1 MRIRIDTARIPAPRR
16 TNASS
21 GPGSERRSNSVR
33 RKAAATNAP
42 AMRPKR
48 AVRLILRTSRAR
60 LAAEPTAMT
69 SESCYKA
76 KKRGGAHL
84 GSVQEGDRFAEA
96 ASAALMRVWPR
107 DELQRAPLEVRRV
120 AGEEGTGRGGDARHR
135 TPRRR
140 PLAEGRSRARRCRRA
155 ERPRRIGPRRPRGG
169 CGVDVGAEGGPE
181 SGSGATRSLR
191 RNQGNGRTSARND

>member
-21 GPGSERRSNSVR
+21 GPGSERPSNSVR

-69 SESCYKA
+69 SKSCYKD
-76 KKRGGAHL
+76 KKRDGAHL
-84 GSVQEGDRFAEA
+84 GSVREGDRLAEA
-96 ASAALMRVWPR
+96 GWDSF
-107 DELQRAPLEVRRV
+107 
-120 AGEEGTGRGGDARHR
+120 RGIWGGGH
-135 TPRRR
+135 
-140 PLAEGRSRARRCRRA
+140 GRSEALF
-155 ERPRRIGPRRPRGG
+155 PSPFFPVGPG
-169 CGVDVGAEGGPE
+169 
-181 SGSGATRSLR
+181 
-191 RNQGNGRTSARND
+191 

>member
-48 AVRLILRTSRAR
+48 AVRLILRTSRTR

-76 KKRGGAHL
+76 KKRDGAHL
-84 GSVQEGDRFAEA
+84 GSVREGDRLAEA
-96 ASAALMRVWPR
+96 GRDAFRGLGPGGHGVWEGFYPSR
-107 DELQRAPLEVRRV
+107 LSPV
-120 AGEEGTGRGGDARHR
+120 GTGGRGAFWCHR
-135 TPRRR
+135 TPW
-140 PLAEGRSRARRCRRA
+140 
-155 ERPRRIGPRRPRGG
+155 
-169 CGVDVGAEGGPE
+169 
-181 SGSGATRSLR
+181 
-191 RNQGNGRTSARND
+191 

>member
-48 AVRLILRTSRAR
+48 AVRLILRTSRTR

-76 KKRGGAHL
+76 KKRDGAHL
-84 GSVQEGDRFAEA
+84 GSVREGDRLAEA
-96 ASAALMRVWPR
+96 GPYAFKDLTAGR
-107 DELQRAPLEVRRV
+107 DP
-120 AGEEGTGRGGDARHR
+120 
-135 TPRRR
+135 
-140 PLAEGRSRARRCRRA
+140 
-155 ERPRRIGPRRPRGG
+155 
-169 CGVDVGAEGGPE
+169 GPE
-181 SGSGATRSLR
+181 
-191 RNQGNGRTSARND
+191 NPYP

>member
-1 MRIRIDTARIPAPRR
+1 MRIRIDRARIPAPRR

-48 AVRLILRTSRAR
+48 AVRLILRTSRTR

-76 KKRGGAHL
+76 KKRDGAHL
-84 GSVQEGDRFAEA
+84 GSVREGDRLAEA
-96 ASAALMRVWPR
+96 GSDAFR
-107 DELQRAPLEVRRV
+107 DLW
-120 AGEEGTGRGGDARHR
+120 AGGHPVPGTLF
-135 TPRRR
+135 P
-140 PLAEGRSRARRCRRA
+140 SRLF
-155 ERPRRIGPRRPRGG
+155 PMGP
-169 CGVDVGAEGGPE
+169 
-181 SGSGATRSLR
+181 
-191 RNQGNGRTSARND
+191 

>member
-21 GPGSERRSNSVR
+21 GPGSERPSNSVR

-76 KKRGGAHL
+76 KKRDGAHL
-84 GSVQEGDRFAEA
+84 GSVREGDRLAEA
-96 ASAALMRVWPR
+96 VRDAFRGLGAGGDGAWENLFPCPLFPR
-107 DELQRAPLEVRRV
+107 WARG
-120 AGEEGTGRGGDARHR
+120 AGGRFVDCEWGAGRG
-135 TPRRR
+135 
-140 PLAEGRSRARRCRRA
+140 
-155 ERPRRIGPRRPRGG
+155 
-169 CGVDVGAEGGPE
+169 V
-181 SGSGATRSLR
+181 
-191 RNQGNGRTSARND
+191 

>member
-76 KKRGGAHL
+76 KKRDGAHL
-84 GSVQEGDRFAEA
+84 GSVREGDRLAEA
-96 ASAALMRVWPR
+96 
-107 DELQRAPLEVRRV
+107 VRYAFWDLV
-120 AGEEGTGRGGDARHR
+120 AGGHGRREAFFPPPLSAGGPGERGAVLCHRSRGRGRRA
-135 TPRRR
+135 PRRR
-140 PLAEGRSRARRCRRA
+140 
-155 ERPRRIGPRRPRGG
+155 
-169 CGVDVGAEGGPE
+169 
-181 SGSGATRSLR
+181 
-191 RNQGNGRTSARND
+191 

>member
-76 KKRGGAHL
+76 KKRDGAHL
-84 GSVQEGDRFAEA
+84 GSVREGDRLAEA
-96 ASAALMRVWPR
+96 
-107 DELQRAPLEVRRV
+107 VRY
-120 AGEEGTGRGGDARHR
+120 AFRGLGG
-135 TPRRR
+135 
-140 PLAEGRSRARRCRRA
+140 GRSRAW
-155 ERPRRIGPRRPRGG
+155 RRIFPP
-169 CGVDVGAEGGPE
+169 P
-181 SGSGATRSLR
+181 
-191 RNQGNGRTSARND
+191 

>member
-60 LAAEPTAMT
+60 LAAELTAMT

-76 KKRGGAHL
+76 KKRDGAHR
-84 GSVQEGDRFAEA
+84 GSVREGDRLAEA
-96 ASAALMRVWPR
+96 
-107 DELQRAPLEVRRV
+107 VRY
-120 AGEEGTGRGGDARHR
+120 AFMGLGPGGQ
-135 TPRRR
+135 
-140 PLAEGRSRARRCRRA
+140 
-155 ERPRRIGPRRPRGG
+155 GPREGFFPSRLSPRGPG
-169 CGVDVGAEGGPE
+169 M
-181 SGSGATRSLR
+181 R
-191 RNQGNGRTSARND
+191 GRV